1 MPRKISRRSR
11 FVEQVVSHYKE
22 IFDSGGVRKLRWG
35 VTGRGKRGGI
45 RVIYCARVRR
55 AKYGCLHFTR
65 RTWWQ
70 ISPPTCFA
78 KLRKRSMAKTKR
90 NIGLEILEGIREIK
104 RGQHG
109 RVITLPAVSEV
120 RESTGLSQS
129 QFAELLG
136 VSVRTLQDWE
146 QGRRAPSG
154 AARTLLR
161 IVAKN
166 PRVLRE
172 VA

>member
-1 MPRKISRRSR
+1 
-11 FVEQVVSHYKE
+11 
-22 IFDSGGVRKLRWG
+22 
-35 VTGRGKRGGI
+35 
-45 RVIYCARVRR
+45 
-55 AKYGCLHFTR
+55 
-65 RTWWQ
+65 
-70 ISPPTCFA
+70 
-78 KLRKRSMAKTKR
+78 MAKSKR
-90 NIGLEILEGIREIK
+90 NIGMEILEGLREIK

-109 RVITLPAVSEV
+109 RVINVPPVSAV

-136 VSVRTLQDWE
+136 VSVRTLQEWE
-146 QGRRAPSG
+146 QGRRVPSG

-166 PRVLRE
+166 PRILRD

>member
-1 MPRKISRRSR
+1 
-11 FVEQVVSHYKE
+11 
-22 IFDSGGVRKLRWG
+22 
-35 VTGRGKRGGI
+35 
-45 RVIYCARVRR
+45 
-55 AKYGCLHFTR
+55 
-65 RTWWQ
+65 
-70 ISPPTCFA
+70 
-78 KLRKRSMAKTKR
+78 MAKAKR
-90 NIGLEILEGIREIK
+90 NIGMEILEGIREIK
-104 RGQHG
+104 RGAHG
-109 RVITLPAVSEV
+109 RVINVPPVSAV

-136 VSVRTLQDWE
+136 VSVRTLQHWE

-154 AARTLLR
+154 TARTLLR